1 MLRRKEER
9 PSILIRFCNVNIHY
23 IHVYCTVVG
32 VFPLGWGGG
41 GGGGGTSAKSSTWH
55 LFPTINY
62 KR

>member
-32 VFPLGWGGG
+32 VFPLGWG
-41 GGGGGTSAKSSTWH
+41 TSAKSSTWH